1 MLGLNVFVLLLM
13 LRFYDTS
20 VRLFVRIVLADWK
33 RLWVALCA
41 MHETRHHQGV
51 RNRLAPQHASDKLAS
66 K

>member
-41 MHETRHHQGV
+41 MHTRQDTI
-51 RNRLAPQHASDKLAS
+51 RA
-66 K
+66 